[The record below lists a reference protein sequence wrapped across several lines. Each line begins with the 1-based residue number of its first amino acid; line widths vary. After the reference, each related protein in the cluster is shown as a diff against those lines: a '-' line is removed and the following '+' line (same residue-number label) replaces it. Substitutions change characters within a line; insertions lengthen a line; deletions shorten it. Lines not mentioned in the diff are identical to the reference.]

1 MAEQFEYNFPFTDSK
16 PAPENSHS
24 DRVHNERPAV
34 VDLPSVEQ
42 PPAGQV
48 QPPTETGP
56 EIAKAS
62 LPRKA
67 DLGEIPAKY
76 TLDNYYLDDKIAKD
90 VLRNKYLAP
99 DETSPWELW
108 VRQARAMASVER
120 NKKLRQTWE
129 AKFMDILVDF
139 RFIPGG
145 RIMHGAGRENI
156 KTTLNNCYVV
166 GIKSDS
172 IEGIYQALKDE
183 AKTYK
188 YGGGCG
194 HDLSVLR
201 PSGDSI
207 KGTGGESCGPTG
219 FMDLFSINTN
229 TIAQHG
235 RRGANMQT
243 LRVDHPDIEKFISI
257 KQNLD
262 KVRYSNI
269 SVLLTHEFMHAVEE
283 DADFDLRWGGNV
295 YRTVKAQELWGQIIA
310 AAHSTAEPGLLF
322 WDTMRDYHNGEYVSP
337 LVSTNPCAEQ
347 PLPDGGCCNL
357 GSINLER
364 FVDDGGEFMLELFK
378 ETVVTATRF
387 LDNVIDYNLDRHAL
401 EAQKENAI
409 NDRRVG
415 LGLLGMG
422 DMFIRMQIKYD
433 SQAAL
438 DIMERVLTAM
448 RDTAYRTSVELAGEK
463 GRFPNFDWAGY
474 SRSKF
479 VQSLPADL
487 QADIEAGGIRN
498 VTVLTVPPTGSG
510 AIVAQV
516 TSGVEPIFATS
527 YTRRVKLNDNYG
539 DEFKEY
545 TVYHSVIKNLFG
557 NDKELPDYVV
567 TAHHIDPFFR
577 VKMQGLIQ
585 RYIDSSISSTVNLSE
600 DISVETV
607 AEIYMTAYHE
617 GLKGITVY
625 REGSREGILITH
637 DEADKKTESPAA
649 AQTTQA
655 PPQAQASV
663 DNREADSLAER
674 GDVHLH
680 PRARS
685 DVTFGMTRRIRTGE
699 GNLYVTINEDAKGL
713 CEVFTT
719 IGKAGGSAST
729 QAEAISRLISLALR
743 SGVDAGEI
751 VRQLKGISGPNPMW
765 DNGRLILSTPDAISQ
780 VLSDYLTKRPW
791 SQGGGTVAG
800 PVPASGDEQ
809 PFMLT
814 PPAPAPKAAPALA
827 AQPAGNGLESGPN
840 TAPADQTASKT
851 INTCPE
857 CGGPV
862 VHESGCVTCPGCGYS
877 RC

>member
-1 MAEQFEYNFPFTDSK
+1 
-16 PAPENSHS
+16 
-24 DRVHNERPAV
+24 
-34 VDLPSVEQ
+34 
-42 PPAGQV
+42 
-48 QPPTETGP
+48 
-56 EIAKAS
+56 
-62 LPRKA
+62 
-67 DLGEIPAKY
+67 
-76 TLDNYYLDDKIAKD
+76 
-90 VLRNKYLAP
+90 
-99 DETSPWELW
+99 
-108 VRQARAMASVER
+108 
-120 NKKLRQTWE
+120 
-129 AKFMDILVDF
+129 MDILVDF

-166 GIKSDS
+166 GIKNDS
-172 IEGIYQALKDE
+172 IEDIYQTLIDE

-201 PSGDSI
+201 PSGDAI
-207 KGTGGESCGPTG
+207 KGTGGKSCGPTG
-219 FMDLFSINTN
+219 FMDLFSVNTN

-243 LRVDHPDIEKFISI
+243 LRVDHPDIDKFIAI

-262 KVRYSNI
+262 KVRYSNT
-269 SVLLTHEFMHAVEE
+269 SVLLTHEFMHAVE
-283 DADFDLRWGGNV
+283 DDTDFDLRWGGTV
-295 YRTVKAQELWGQIIA
+295 YRTVKARDLWGQIIT

-322 WDTMRDYHNGEYVSP
+322 WDTMRDYHNGEYISP

-364 FVDDGGEFMLELFK
+364 FVDDGGEFMLEPFK
-378 ETVVTATRF
+378 ETVEIATRF

-409 NDRRVG
+409 NDRRIG

-422 DMFIRMQIKYD
+422 DMFVRMQIRYD
-433 SQAAL
+433 SQEAL
-438 DIMERVLTAM
+438 DTMDSVLTAM
-448 RDTAYRTSVELAGEK
+448 RDTAYRASVDLAGEK
-463 GRFPNFDWAGY
+463 GAFPNFDWAGY
-474 SRSKF
+474 SKSKF
-479 VQSLPADL
+479 IETLPADL
-487 QADIEAGGIRN
+487 QADIESGGVRN

-516 TSGVEPIFATS
+516 TSGIEPVFATS
-527 YTRRVKLNDNYG
+527 YKRRVKQNDVLG
-539 DEFKEY
+539 DTFKEY
-545 TVYHSVIKNLFG
+545 TIYHPVIKNLFG

-567 TAHHIDPFFR
+567 TAHDIDPFFR

-607 AEIYMTAYHE
+607 ADIYMTAYRE

-625 REGSREGILITH
+625 REGSREGILITNDQNEKA
-637 DEADKKTESPAA
+637 DENAAPEATPSAQPSPEAPPATEFRKADSPAD
-649 AQTTQA
+649 
-655 PPQAQASV
+655 PGG
-663 DNREADSLAER
+663 

-699 GNLYVTINEDAKGL
+699 GNLYVTINEDEKGL

-743 SGVDAGEI
+743 SGVDAGDI

-791 SQGGGTVAG
+791 SRGGGTVAG
-800 PVPASGDEQ
+800 PVKASGDEQ

-814 PPAPAPKAAPALA
+814 PSTAAQKRASTQPAQAQQAALA
-827 AQPAGNGLESGPN
+827 LNLPQQLQNVASPGGGTGDQSPAGFG
-840 TAPADQTASKT
+840 
-851 INTCPE
+851 
-857 CGGPV
+857 
-862 VHESGCVTCPGCGYS
+862 
-877 RC
+877 